1 MKERI
6 ALVTV
11 YFPPQQG
18 VAVNRMSAFA
28 KYLSEDYEVE
38 VFTLGKE
45 NITVSD
51 KQLIHYNATPAIFDK
66 VQHKQSD
73 SKVLHHFKT
82 LLNIIMIYLGISK
95 YRSWSKKSRKQL
107 LKRHQENPFDVVISS
122 FAPVEAHEVAFLLK
136 KDHPSVFWIADMRDE
151 MSRNPFA
158 LKRVRHKLRKKE
170 LHYQNYI
177 DVLTTVSEP
186 ILSDFKLLM
195 PGVKSF
201 EVVRNGFDHSRVP
214 SHFRND
220 RFTMLY
226 AGTFYGINKPDRFL
240 EMIDSL
246 LQENKIEDFR
256 IRFLGTSRNFTIPKS
271 VEPYIEFVPKVTYE
285 EAILEMDRADCN
297 LLFCPPFETKG
308 RYTGKVFDYISVE
321 KPILALID
329 TEDVASDLILDIN
342 AGKVGDFYDME
353 KAKENLLTIYNQWK
367 SKVEHSFDSEKVKG
381 LHRKVQVEK
390 IKTLISNR
398 KNQ

>member
-6 ALVTV
+6 ALLTV

-28 KYLSEDYEVE
+28 KYLSDDYDVE
-38 VFTLGKE
+38 VFTLGNDNTTLKD
-45 NITVSD
+45 S
-51 KQLIHYNATPAIFDK
+51 QLIHYNAAPRIFDRI
-66 VQHKQSD
+66 QHKQSD
-73 SKVLHHFKT
+73 GKVMHHVKT
-82 LLNIIMIYLGISK
+82 LINIIMIYLGISK
-95 YRSWSKKSRKQL
+95 YRSWSKKCRKQL

-136 KDHPSVFWIADMRDE
+136 KNHPSVFWIADMRDE

-158 LKRVRHKLRKKE
+158 LKRVKYKLRKKE
-170 LHYQNYI
+170 LQFQNYI
-177 DVLTTVSEP
+177 DVVTTVSEP
-186 ILSDFKLLM
+186 ILRDFMLLM

-201 EVVRNGFDHSRVP
+201 EVVRNGFDHSKVP
-214 SHFRND
+214 SHYRND
-220 RFTMLY
+220 QFTMLY

-240 EMIDSL
+240 EMIESL
-246 LQENKIEDFR
+246 LRENRIENFK
-256 IRFLGTSRNFTIPKS
+256 IRFLGTSKNFTIPKLL
-271 VEPYIEFVPKVTYE
+271 EPYVEFIPKVTYD
-285 EAILEMDRADCN
+285 EAIIEMDRADCN

-342 AGKVGDFYDME
+342 TGKVGDFYDME
-353 KAKENLLTIYNQWK
+353 KAKENLLTIYNEWK
-367 SKVEHSFDSEKVKG
+367 NKVEYSIDSDKVKG
-381 LHRKVQVEK
+381 LHRKVQIEK
-390 IKTLISNR
+390 IKSLISNR
-398 KNQ
+398 IN